1 MNAFINFMKRNYKIL
16 AIVVLLAGALLS
28 FTLLPKQVKEND
40 PEKDKVLIELLTYV
54 IQKAHY
60 SAPAI
65 DDAFSKG
72 VYKHYLEALDP
83 SKRFFTQADID
94 EFSKYETKLDDQINA
109 RDLSF
114 FNLTYTRLMDRIKES
129 EGFYKEILAKP
140 FDFSKDE
147 TFNVDYEKQPF
158 VKNDAELRTRWE
170 KQLKLSVLSTVTDK
184 QKLQDAPPADK
195 VKKEGSAVIESETT
209 AKVTDKKADGTK
221 KTFAEL
227 EKEARESTLKSL
239 NDYFDF
245 VGDLKRDEW
254 FNIYLNAICER
265 FDPHTFY
272 FAPDD
277 KEKFDT
283 SMRGS
288 LEGIGARLQKKNDFV
303 EISEL
308 IPGGPAWRGKDL
320 EQGDLIMKVAQGKD
334 EPVDI
339 SGMRLDDVVKK
350 IKGPKGTEVRLTVKK
365 VDGSTK
371 VIAIVRE
378 VVEIEETYAKSSVVN
393 KNGKLYGVINLP
405 KFYIDF
411 ENQDNRDAAKDVA
424 AEVKK
429 LKAQG
434 VEGIIMDL
442 RDNGGGSLKTV
453 VDIAGL
459 FITKGPIVQ
468 VRSFAGQQDGER
480 REVIDQLPDNDP
492 SVQWDGPLVVLI
504 NNFSASASEIFAA
517 AIQDY
522 NRGLILGSKQSYGK
536 GTVQNIIDL
545 NPLVRNNS
553 FGNLGAV
560 KTTTQ
565 KFYRINGGSTQREG
579 VASDIVMPDKYSYME
594 IGERDSDNALP
605 YDKIPAAKYNAVK
618 NNFTSIITSSKN
630 RMATNAQ
637 FKLMDES
644 AKWLSDKKDE
654 NTFSLNIDK
663 FKAEQAKSEAM
674 AKKFKPLNEYTNTL
688 KFDALNVEKE
698 SFKKDPA
705 LAEKKK
711 IWYESLSKDIYVEEA
726 INVLDDMQPKG
737 TKAAATIAKKDK
749 QVKTR

>member
-1 MNAFINFMKRNYKIL
+1 MNAFINFMRRNYKIL

-28 FTLLPKQVKEND
+28 FTLMPKQKEND
-40 PEKDKVLIELLTYV
+40 PEKDKVLVELLTYV

-60 SAPAI
+60 NAPAI

-72 VYKHYLEALDP
+72 VYKQYLEALDP

-94 EFSKYETKLDDQINA
+94 EFAKFETKLDDQINA

-114 FNLTYTRLMDRIKES
+114 FNLTYTRLMERIKES
-129 EGFYKEILAKP
+129 EGFYKAILAKP

-147 TFNVDYEKQPF
+147 NFNVDYEKQPF

-184 QKLQDAPPADK
+184 EKLQDAPPADK
-195 VKKEGSAVIESETT
+195 VKAKEGSAVIETT
-209 AKVTDKKADGTK
+209 PPAKVADKKADGTK
-221 KTFAEL
+221 KTFTEL

-239 NDYFDF
+239 DDYFDF

-320 EQGDLIMKVAQGKD
+320 EQGDLIMKVAQGR
-334 EPVDI
+334 EEAVDI

-371 VIAIVRE
+371 IIAIVRE

-411 ENQDNRDAAKDVA
+411 ENQDNRDAAKDMA

-429 LKAQG
+429 LKDQG
-434 VEGIIMDL
+434 VEGIIIDL

-468 VRSFAGQQDGER
+468 VRSYAGQDSSR
-480 REVIDQLPDNDP
+480 REVIDQLPDTDP
-492 SVQWDGPLVVLI
+492 KVQWDGPLVVLI

-522 NRGLILGSKQSYGK
+522 NRGIIMGSKQSYGK

-605 YDKIPAAKYNAVK
+605 YDKIPAAKYATVK
-618 NNFTSIITSSKN
+618 NNFTSVIANSKN
-630 RMATNAQ
+630 RMANNAQ

-644 AKWLSDKKDE
+644 AKWLSAKKDE

-674 AKKFKPLNEYTNTL
+674 AKKFKPLNEYKDNL
-688 KFDALNVEKE
+688 KFDALAVEKDALT
-698 SFKKDPA
+698 KDPA

-726 INVLDDMQPKG
+726 VNVLDDMQAKG